1 LGQFFILSHPFGG
14 LGGVENPS
22 AGIDPLAR
30 ICNPCL
36 KCTFISFTAFPF
48 HQLKTAKSLSLII
61 FNLNKD
67 AKLLK
72 NQQTMKET
80 GVKFILRQTYDKNHQ
95 KASQIL
101 NNSPKIFIIWRL
113 VNLLTILP
121 VNS

>member
-1 LGQFFILSHPFGG
+1 LQ
-14 LGGVENPS
+14 
-22 AGIDPLAR
+22 
-30 ICNPCL
+30 
-36 KCTFISFTAFPF
+36 K
-48 HQLKTAKSLSLII
+48 AKSLSLII

-80 GVKFILRQTYDKNHQ
+80 GVKFILRKTYDKNHQ

-113 VNLLTILP
+113 VNLLTIPP
-121 VNS
+121 VNSLIYV